1 MQKQRAMRKSFFSV
15 SLASMLEKGDMTKMR
30 APEVPEVTPVVRP
43 SRKDLRTEP
52 AEERIYTVRRN
63 LALMAAKHIERNLPT
78 TLPSGAR
85 TSTRRPPMERYQSGD
100 DIRDSLPKITRI
112 PELVSDGQRFPSTQ
126 SGSETE
132 WDARHDKPLA
142 AGGPADHDVLFH
154 GTPSL
159 DWHGV
164 ENFDPAK
171 SRRSREFHGL
181 YGSAHASR
189 AVSYAHG
196 GEPPPPVGIAPEN
209 IPGNYPGGYVHA
221 FAVPKDTKVIRQV
234 LGQPWEPQKSHTFTP
249 EEVHRMADY
258 LGDAAALYGGKARK
272 VRSRILNM
280 MLGPTRMDDVPAAE
294 PQQGGIRSAI
304 GTIRSRVTRRERA
317 RAEGDPRAADRLAM
331 QRTRID
337 TGPESASLKNPE
349 PTLDRLWS
357 AVLALGV
364 KSHGKQHDG
373 LGTRISIGAFGR
385 QSEIGDRRFPTN
397 GLATDL
403 MSHALSVAGYGA
415 IRYDEPV
422 TGRTETTILPHAIRK
437 LRHLGT
443 ADIRDPDAA
452 KEMIALSR
460 IVENPHRHS
469 ADTVK
474 DARARIMSMM
484 SHSAKKSFFPLRLQ
498 AMPRYR

>member
-1 MQKQRAMRKSFFSV
+1 MRKSFFSV
-15 SLASMLEKGDMTKMR
+15 SLASMLKKGDMTRMH

-43 SRKDLRTEP
+43 SRTEP
-52 AEERIYTVRRN
+52 AEGPIHTVRRN
-63 LALMAAKHIERNLPT
+63 LALVAAKHIERNLPT

-112 PELVSDGQRFPSTQ
+112 PELESDGQRFPSTQ

-171 SRRSREFHGL
+171 GRRSREFHGL

-189 AVSYAHG
+189 AVSYGHSISYG
-196 GEPPPPVGIAPEN
+196 SLLGVEPEKIA
-209 IPGNYPGGYVHA
+209 GNYPGGYVHA
-221 FAVPKDTKVIRQV
+221 LAVPKDMKIIRKIE
-234 LGQPWEPQKSHTFTP
+234 GQPWTPRDEHTFTP

-272 VRSRILNM
+272 VRSRILTM

-304 GTIRSRVTRRERA
+304 GTIRSGTTRRERA
-317 RAEGDPRAADRLAM
+317 RAEGDARAADRLAM

-337 TGPESASLKNPE
+337 TGPESAALKNPE
-349 PTLDRLWS
+349 PTLDRLWR
-357 AVLALGV
+357 AVSSLGV
-364 KSHGKQHDG
+364 RSDGKEYGG
-373 LGTRISIGAFGR
+373 LGNRISVGAFGQQKTAEKR
-385 QSEIGDRRFPTN
+385 DGPMILDKRFPTA
-397 GLATDL
+397 GFATDL
-403 MSHALSVAGYGA
+403 MSHALSVAGYGG
-415 IRYDEPV
+415 IRYDNPV
-422 TGRTETTILPHAIRK
+422 TNKTETTILPHAVRK

-443 ADIRDPDAA
+443 ADIRDPDTA
-452 KEMIALSR
+452 KEIIALSR

-469 ADTVK
+469 ADAVK

-484 SHSAKKSFFPLRLQ
+484 SPAAKKSFFSLRLQ

>member
-1 MQKQRAMRKSFFSV
+1 MKEGIVRTSMMRTSFFSV
-15 SLASMLEKGDMTKMR
+15 SLVPLLEKGDMTRMR

-43 SRKDLRTEP
+43 SKTEP
-52 AEERIYTVRRN
+52 AEGPIHSLRRN
-63 LALMAAKHIERNLPT
+63 LALVAAKHIERNLPT

-112 PELVSDGQRFPSTQ
+112 PELESDGKRFPSTQ

-132 WDARHDKPLA
+132 WEARHDKPLA

-159 DWHGV
+159 DWQGL
-164 ENFDPAK
+164 EDFDPAK
-171 SRRSREFHGL
+171 SKRSREFHGL

-196 GEPPPPVGIAPEN
+196 GQPPPPIGIAPEN
-209 IPGNYPGGYVHA
+209 IPGKWPGGYVHA
-221 FAVPKDTKVIRQV
+221 FAVPKDTKIIRKII
-234 LGQPWEPQKSHTFTP
+234 GQPWASPQNHIFTP

-258 LGDAAALYGGKARK
+258 LGDVASLYGGKARK

-304 GTIRSRVTRRERA
+304 GTIRSGNTRRERA
-317 RAEGDPRAADRLAM
+317 RMQKDPKAATRLAM

-337 TGPESASLKNPE
+337 TGPESASLKKPE
-349 PTLDRLWS
+349 ATLDRLWS
-357 AVLALGV
+357 AIWSLG
-364 KSHGKQHDG
+364 KTGG
-373 LGTRISIGAFGR
+373 LGTRISIGAFGK
-385 QSEIGDRRFPTN
+385 QPETEDRRFPTA
-397 GLATDL
+397 GLGTDL
-403 MSHALSVAGYGA
+403 MSHALSVAGYGG
-415 IRYDEPV
+415 IRYDDPV
-422 TGRTETTILPHAIRK
+422 TNRTETTILPHAIRK

-443 ADIRDPDAA
+443 ADIRDPNAA

-484 SHSAKKSFFPLRLQ
+484 SHSARKSFFSLRLQ
-498 AMPRYR
+498 AMPRYY

>member
-1 MQKQRAMRKSFFSV
+1 MMRKSFFSV
-15 SLASMLEKGDMTKMR
+15 SLVPLFEKGDMTRMR

-43 SRKDLRTEP
+43 SKTEP
-52 AEERIYTVRRN
+52 AEGPIHSLRRN
-63 LALMAAKHIERNLPT
+63 LALVAAKHIERNLPT

-112 PELVSDGQRFPSTQ
+112 SELESDGKRFPSTQ

-132 WDARHDKPLA
+132 WEARHDKPLA
-142 AGGPADHDVLFH
+142 AGVPADHHVLFH

-159 DWHGV
+159 DWQGP
-164 ENFDPAK
+164 EDFDPAK
-171 SRRSREFHGL
+171 SKRSREFHGL

-196 GEPPPPVGIAPEN
+196 GEPPPPIGIAPEN

-221 FAVPKDTKVIRQV
+221 FAVPKDTKIIRQTI
-234 LGQPWEPQKSHTFTP
+234 GQPWASPQNHIFTP
-249 EEVHRMADY
+249 EEVHRMANY
-258 LGDAAALYGGKARK
+258 LGEAAALYGGKARK

-304 GTIRSRVTRRERA
+304 GTIRSGNTRRERA
-317 RAEGDPRAADRLAM
+317 RMQEDPKAAARLAM

-337 TGPESASLKNPE
+337 TGPESAPLTTQLMFGKKNPE
-349 PTLDRLWS
+349 ATLDRLYRAIWS
-357 AVLALGV
+357 MGV
-364 KSHGKQHDG
+364 GREKTGG
-373 LGTRISIGAFGR
+373 LGNRISIGAFGKQR
-385 QSEIGDRRFPTN
+385 EIGDRKFPTN
-397 GLATDL
+397 GLNADL
-403 MSHALSVAGYGA
+403 VSHALSVAGYGG
-415 IRYDEPV
+415 IRYDDPV
-422 TGRTETTILPHAIRK
+422 TNRTETTILPHAIRK

-484 SHSAKKSFFPLRLQ
+484 SHSAKKSFFSLRLQ
-498 AMPRYR
+498 AMPRHY